1 MIVQLY
7 QATAQ
12 NPEAFLIDFEHNTLS
27 DIFFELSDFLK
38 DENIKAIKIEVDD
51 FHNRVSITYLSN
63 FEKFYLDAPNDAYIM
78 SLNQGKLTY
87 CLKHEIFK
95 VHGLTDDPGEVQSA

>member
-7 QATAQ
+7 QATVQ

-51 FHNRVSITYLSN
+51 IHNRVSIMYINNS
-63 FEKFYLDAPNDAYIM
+63 EKIHLDAPNNAYIM
-78 SLNQGKLTY
+78 SLNHGTLTY
-87 CLKHEIFK
+87 CLKEDIFK
-95 VHGLTDDPGEVQSA
+95 VHGLIDDPSKVRSD